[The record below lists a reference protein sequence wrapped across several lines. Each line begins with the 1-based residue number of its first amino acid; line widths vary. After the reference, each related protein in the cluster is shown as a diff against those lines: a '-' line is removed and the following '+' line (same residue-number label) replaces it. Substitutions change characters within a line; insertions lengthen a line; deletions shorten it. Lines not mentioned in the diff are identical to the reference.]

1 MSNKTPPCHRL
12 RMLRIE
18 NDYTQ
23 ENIAKLINVTQ
34 STYSKYERGE
44 DSVPYAT
51 LIKLADHYH
60 VSLDYLF
67 ERTDCPEI
75 IDITTP

>member
-1 MSNKTPPCHRL
+1 MSNKNPPCRRL

-23 ENIAKLINVTQ
+23 VDIAKLINVTQ

-44 DSVPYAT
+44 DSIPYVI
-51 LIKLADHYH
+51 LIKLADFYH

-67 ERTDCPEI
+67 ERTDFTEI
-75 IDITTP
+75 L